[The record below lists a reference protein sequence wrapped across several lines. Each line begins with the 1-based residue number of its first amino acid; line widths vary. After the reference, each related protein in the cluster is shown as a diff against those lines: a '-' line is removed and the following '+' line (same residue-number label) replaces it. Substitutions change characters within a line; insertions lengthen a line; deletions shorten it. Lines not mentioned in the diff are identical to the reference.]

1 LGSQGRPLVDNRADL
16 PMTYTLILYEADAS
30 EAQRR
35 DAERR
40 FRDALEQTLGD
51 AALVVPVYTAYLRIV
66 ETYGEAPLPD
76 SLTEAERAIFDQWQ
90 AAETAA
96 VAAAFGP
103 NRYMGDA
110 LYEIRVVPA
119 AHRGARFHSG
129 SG

>member
-1 LGSQGRPLVDNRADL
+1 
-16 PMTYTLILYEADAS
+16 MTYSVILYEADVT

-40 FRDALEQTLGD
+40 FRDALETSLGD
-51 AALVVPVYTAYLRIV
+51 PVLVAPVYRAYLRIV
-66 ETYGEAPLPD
+66 ASYGDAPSPD
-76 SLTEAERAIFDQWQ
+76 ALTDAERAIFDQWQ

-110 LYEIRVVPA
+110 MYEIRL
-119 AHRGARFHSG
+119 
-129 SG
+129 